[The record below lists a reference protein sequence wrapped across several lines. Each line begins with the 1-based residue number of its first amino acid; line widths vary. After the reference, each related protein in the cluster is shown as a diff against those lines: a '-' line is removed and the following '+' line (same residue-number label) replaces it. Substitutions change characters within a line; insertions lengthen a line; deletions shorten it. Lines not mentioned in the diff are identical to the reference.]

1 MSPGSDSSKRRA
13 GSWFYRRRS
22 ARRLSRERRG
32 LATLWLIVAGPALMT
47 LLIFVSD
54 VANIWLARVELENA
68 LEAAAL
74 AGVKNWGDNG
84 YPNTQPARD
93 VAVSYALAN
102 TIVGTPLVITTN
114 YDSGGGANQNGP
126 QSGNLIFAAVTTGT
140 SPYNLNAGIVGSC
153 SPGSFGGAVIAQSSA
168 PVPSLAD
175 SLFGVPLGPYS
186 VQSQATARYNC
197 TSGQPEL
204 IRVGTLTYP
213 GP

>member
-1 MSPGSDSSKRRA
+1 MTAARETSKRAA
-13 GSWFYRRRS
+13 GSGSYRRRS
-22 ARRLSRERRG
+22 VRRLSRERRG

-47 LLIFVSD
+47 LLIFVAD

-68 LEAAAL
+68 LESAAL
-74 AGVKNWGDNG
+74 AGVKEWGDAG
-84 YPNTQPARD
+84 FPDTQAART
-93 VAVSYALAN
+93 VAVSYANAN
-102 TIVGTPLVITTN
+102 TIVGTPLVITDN
-114 YDSGGGANQNGP
+114 YDNGGGANQNGP
-126 QSGNLIFAAVTTGT
+126 QTGNLIFAAVTSAS

-153 SPGSFGGAVIAQSSA
+153 GGGGNGGAVIAQSTA

-197 TSGQPEL
+197 SNNQPEL